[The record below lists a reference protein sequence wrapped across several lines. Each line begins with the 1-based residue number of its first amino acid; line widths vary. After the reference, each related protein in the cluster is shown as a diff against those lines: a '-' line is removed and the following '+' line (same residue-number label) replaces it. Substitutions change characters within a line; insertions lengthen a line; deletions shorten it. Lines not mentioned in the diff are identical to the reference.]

1 MSRSSAEKALTFAA
15 ICSLY
20 VLMHDAPPNPGNEPD
35 EAIAARAARRR
46 QAVDRMVQ
54 MGVMLT
60 ERLCAE
66 VDAAAVGDEAADA
79 GVAARL
85 DGRLG
90 VRESALAYTRLF
102 RAVRLGAALGER
114 LDNPDW
120 EPQPAARGRGGRAGA
135 AADEASAGGEP
146 DYDEIVRRRDGMR
159 GVILT
164 GTIMRVVESLIETEV
179 EGDIDGIGGERGT
192 RLLEAFHERLE
203 DDEEL
208 EAIGGRSIGESIALI
223 CQDLGLSPDWDDW
236 RYEEWAK
243 LEAREEIL
251 GSPFGRPRRAVR
263 ARPEPEPADGE
274 ARAHD
279 PP

>member
-1 MSRSSAEKALTFAA
+1 MTFVA

-20 VLMHDAPPNPGNEPD
+20 VLMLDAPPNPGNEPD

-54 MGVMLT
+54 IGVMLT

-66 VDAAAVGDEAADA
+66 VEAAEGTTGEEVDAA
-79 GVAARL
+79 GVVARL
-85 DGRLG
+85 DARPGMRDL
-90 VRESALAYTRLF
+90 ALAYTRLF

-120 EPQPAARGRGGRAGA
+120 EPRPAAKAGRAGA
-135 AADEASAGGEP
+135 AADDAPADDP
-146 DYDEIVRRRDGMR
+146 LDPDEIVRRRDGMR